1 VKNESKVFEQKK
13 YVYVEKAVS
22 KEICDLA
29 TQYGLFD
36 SISDFNPDQNQVVG
50 AHSKYADPLMES
62 ILLLLWPTVEKATG
76 LKLFPTYSFYRTYKP
91 GDELKPHVDRPSCEI
106 SLSLCLGWSYIHDDP
121 DYKWEL
127 IVGDSSFGMN
137 QGDIAIYR
145 GLEVNHSRKPFEGK
159 EGSFQ
164 VQAFCHYVNADG
176 PFAFLK
182 QDGRRGIGFP
192 ANSRDREINLF
203 QLAEEI
209 IESKEK

>member
-1 VKNESKVFEQKK
+1 MKNLSKVFEQKK
-13 YVYVEKAVS
+13 YVYVEKVLS

-36 SISDFNPDQNQVVG
+36 SISDFNPDTGQVIG
-50 AHSKYADPLMES
+50 AHSKYGDPLMES
-62 ILLLLWPTVEKATG
+62 ILLLLWPVVEKATG
-76 LKLFPTYSFYRTYKP
+76 LRLFPTYSFYRTYKP
-91 GDELKPHVDRPSCEI
+91 GDELKPHVDRPACEI
-106 SLSLCLGWSYIHDDP
+106 SLSLCLGWRYIHDDP
-121 DYKWEL
+121 NYMWEL
-127 IVGDSSFGMN
+127 KVGDSSFRMN

-182 QDGRRGIGFP
+182 HDGRINIGAP
-192 ANSRDREINLF
+192 TQTKERQINLSE
-203 QLAEEI
+203 LAQEI
-209 IESKEK
+209 LELRKN